1 MSNHP
6 TSAVESIPEV
16 RRSAVAPMAA
26 PVGWLWKLTAAVL
39 GAFVAAGIGAFAY
52 QWATGI
58 GVTGL
63 SDDVFWGIYT
73 VDLVSLI
80 GFSYGG
86 AMVSAILRLT
96 HASWRGPIS
105 RIAEAS
111 ALVTL
116 SVGALFPIIHLG
128 RPERAW
134 EMFTRFQIDSPI
146 AWDMVAIVTYLFA
159 TIVLFALP
167 LIPDMALIP
176 DDVPLGRWRS
186 WFKNWWGRGWVGGI
200 EQRQHLERALTM
212 ISIVIIPLAVMVHT
226 VLSYAFSLTS
236 RPGWHSTIFGPYF
249 VVAAIYSGVAVVVIA
264 AAAYRRAYRLQDVMP
279 RKAFVN
285 LGYIMVALGI
295 AYAYLLFTEVTTEG
309 YVGEQSAEGVLFAVV
324 LDRFSPLF
332 WTFVVTGLVIPI
344 ALVAIPKTRTVTGV
358 TIAAV
363 LVALSLHLKRF
374 IMIVPPLTQALIG
387 DEIGTY
393 APSWVEIV
401 VTVAAVAAIPL
412 LLMMLF
418 RWVPVLAIHEIEEI
432 EAEQAAPS
440 REART

>member
-1 MSNHP
+1 MDP
-6 TSAVESIPEV
+6 LPPVPVIPEV
-16 RRSAVAPMAA
+16 RRAAVAPMAA
-26 PVGWLWKLTAAVL
+26 PVGWPWKLTVIVL
-39 GAFVAAGIGAFAY
+39 GGFVAAGTAAFAY
-52 QWATGI
+52 QWAAGI

-63 SDDVFWGIYT
+63 SDEVFWGIYT

-96 HASWRGPIS
+96 DASWRGPIS
-105 RIAEAS
+105 RIAEAT

-176 DDVPLGRWRS
+176 DDVHLGRWRS
-186 WFKNWWGRGWVGGI
+186 RFKNWWGRGWIGGI
-200 EQRQHLERALTM
+200 EQREHLERALTM

-264 AAAYRRAYRLQDVMP
+264 AAAYRRVYRLHHVMP
-279 RKAFVN
+279 QKAFVN

-344 ALVAIPKTRTVTGV
+344 ALVSIPKTRNVLGI

-363 LVALSLHLKRF
+363 LVAASLHLKRF

-387 DEIGTY
+387 DEVGTY
-393 APSWVEIV
+393 SPSWVEIL
-401 VTVAAVAAIPL
+401 VTIGAVAAIPL
-412 LLMMLF
+412 LLMVLF

-432 EAEQAAPS
+432 EAQAASPVRRGS
-440 REART
+440 T

>member
-1 MSNHP
+1 MLADHEP
-6 TSAVESIPEV
+6 AVHRIDEV
-16 RRSAVAPMAA
+16 RRAAVAPMAK
-26 PVGWLWKLTAAVL
+26 PVGLGWKVGVGIL
-39 GAFVAAGIGAFAY
+39 GALVAAAAAAFAY
-52 QWATGI
+52 QWSTGI

-63 SDDVFWGIYT
+63 NDDVFWGIYT
-73 VDLVSLI
+73 VDLVTFI

-105 RIAEAS
+105 RIAEAT

-116 SVGALFPIIHLG
+116 TVGAVFPIVHLG

-159 TIVLFALP
+159 TAVLFALP

-176 DDVPLGRWRS
+176 DDVRLGGWRS
-186 WFKNWWGRGWVGGI
+186 RFRHWWGRGWVGDPQ
-200 EQRQHLERALTM
+200 QRRHLERALTM

-249 VVAAIYSGVAVVVIA
+249 VVAAIYSGIAVVIVA
-264 AAAYRRAYRLQDVMP
+264 AAAYRRAYGLQRVMP
-279 RKAFVN
+279 DRAFIN
-285 LGYIMVALGI
+285 LGYIMVALGV

-309 YVGEQSAEGVLFAVV
+309 YVGEESAEGLLFAVV

-344 ALVAIPKTRTVTGV
+344 TLLAIPKTRSVIGV
-358 TIAAV
+358 TVAAA
-363 LVALSLHLKRF
+363 LVAASLYLKRF
-374 IMIVPPLTQALIG
+374 LMIVPPLTQPLIG
-387 DEIGTY
+387 GEAGSY
-393 APSWVEIV
+393 SPSWVEIT
-401 VTVAAVAAIPL
+401 VTLGALAAIPL
-412 LLMMLF
+412 LLMLLF

-432 EAEQAAPS
+432 EATGAGAGGGG
-440 REART
+440 RA